1 SCCRNNNLHYRITKH
16 RHPFKMSVAALPQ
29 ASGKINKFA
38 MTERHLGF
46 LQEMV
51 RKHPESYK
59 EEFLEQYEHFMQT
72 IKLLHL
78 QPVQHR
84 MDVQPLLDSV
94 TFLSGVVVFYA
105 AEAKAFGDQ
114 MLTVLREQSTGLDPH
129 VRMAFCKAL
138 IPLRNKNYI
147 EPLTLL
153 ELFFEL
159 VKLEDKHLRKFILS
173 SISSHLKVICV
184 QKKNLKLAGKIQNFC
199 YAKLKDSRSIVVRCA
214 QLILIDAFRKKYFR
228 DTKTANA
235 ISEGCFH
242 KIPKIQVAAMKF
254 FIGSKADE
262 DGEEE
267 LSDDEEG
274 GGEEEGKTLK
284 EVMNAFRYAKKT
296 KKREKDLEK
305 AKKAISKK
313 KKAKKESRSKECN
326 LLAVQS
332 MYDPQEFGDRLFKM
346 LESTKVEKFE
356 VRLFRLALLARIIG
370 IHRLQTLQ
378 FYSWSTFP
386 RRYVQR
392 YLQPKQRDVTR
403 ILLYAAQACHELVPP
418 DTVENLVRCIAYNFV
433 TDRNSPEAITVGIN
447 AIREILNNCPFAAT
461 EELLRDLAEYKTYK
475 NKNVSMAARALITL
489 FRQVNPKLL
498 HKRDRGRLTAEQ
510 TEGEDR
516 EYLDFGVPAV
526 REFVPGAECLPE
538 EREENGEMEIDEE
551 EVEKSDDEDGWV
563 NVHHGADVSE
573 DEEGEGEEDEDED
586 DEDEEG
592 EWETDDEEGAEEEE
606 DDDDEEEDGE
616 DEEESGEE
624 EEEEEDEEGEKKVE
638 SKAPTQSKK
647 LKRRV
652 TKAEMKAEIAHVPK
666 EKAVKVSEGRIL
678 TQEEFKKINQFQIKK
693 ALVSQKKIAREIVGT
708 RKRTNDDDKLDEEYE
723 EKRQRRV
730 EGDGL
735 PRLRDIEHF
744 HKKMRRATKEERM
757 ESIMEGREGRED
769 YGKRKKNGPH
779 VGKTNRENAKKKVFS
794 MVKNKIRGK
803 NRQRSFRD
811 QQTSLK
817 NYLLRQAGH
826 KPGN

>member
-1 SCCRNNNLHYRITKH
+1 
-16 RHPFKMSVAALPQ
+16 MSVVPMPQ

-51 RKHPESYK
+51 RKNPESYK

-84 MDVQPLLDSV
+84 MDVQPLLDSI
-94 TFLSGVVVFYA
+94 TFLSGVVIFFKE
-105 AEAKAFGDQ
+105 EAKAFGDQ
-114 MLTVLREQSTGLDPH
+114 MLTVLREQATGLDPH

-138 IPLRNKNYI
+138 IPLRNKNFI

-173 SISSHLKVICV
+173 SISSHLKMICV

-199 YAKLKDSRSIVVRCA
+199 FAKLKDSRSIVVRCS

-242 KIPKIQVAAMKF
+242 KIPKIQVAAIKF
-254 FIGSKADE
+254 FIGSKSDE

-267 LSDDEEG
+267 LSDDEDEN
-274 GGEEEGKTLK
+274 GGEEDKKTLK

-296 KKREKDLEK
+296 KKRERDLEK
-305 AKKAISKK
+305 AKKTMNKK
-313 KKAKKESRSKECN
+313 KKAKKESRGKECN

-332 MYDPQEFGDRLFKM
+332 LYDAQEFGDRLFKM

-356 VRLFRLALLARIIG
+356 VRLFRIALLARIIG

-378 FYSWSTFP
+378 FYS
-386 RRYVQR
+386 YVQR
-392 YLQPKQRDVTR
+392 FLQPKQRDVTR

-418 DTVENLVRCIAYNFV
+418 DTIESLVKCIAYNFV

-447 AIREILNNCPFAAT
+447 AIREIFNNCPFAAT
-461 EELLRDLAEYKTYK
+461 EDLLRDLSEYKSYK
-475 NKNVSMAARALITL
+475 NKNVSMAARAIITL

-498 HKRDRGRLTAEQ
+498 HKRDRGRITAEQ
-510 TEGEDR
+510 AEGEDR

-538 EREENGEMEIDEE
+538 DREENGEMEIDEE
-551 EVEKSDDEDGWV
+551 EEEKDSDDDGWV
-563 NVHHGADVSE
+563 DVHHAADVSDE
-573 DEEGEGEEDEDED
+573 GGEEGVEDEDED

-592 EWETDDEEGAEEEE
+592 EWETDDEEGEEEEEE
-606 DDDDEEEDGE
+606 DDDDDEEEEGE
-616 DEEESGEE
+616 DEEESEGDEE
-624 EEEEEDEEGEKKVE
+624 EEEQGEQTENKKV
-638 SKAPTQSKK
+638 AVQSKK
-647 LKRRV
+647 LKKRQ
-652 TKAEMKAEIAHVPK
+652 TKSEMKAAIATVPK

-708 RKRTNDDDKLDEEYE
+708 RKRTLDDDRLDEEYE
-723 EKRQRRV
+723 EKRQRRI

-735 PRLRDIEHF
+735 PRLKDIEHF
-744 HKKMRRATKEERM
+744 HKKFRRATKAERM
-757 ESIMEGREGRED
+757 ESIMEGREGREE
-769 YGKRKKNGPH
+769 YGKGRKKNAPH
-779 VGKTNRENAKKKVFS
+779 AGKTNRENAKKKVFN
-794 MVKNKIRGK
+794 MVKNKTTII
-803 NRQRSFRD
+803 
-811 QQTSLK
+811 
-817 NYLLRQAGH
+817 
-826 KPGN
+826 P

>member
-1 SCCRNNNLHYRITKH
+1 NTIAFRVTTN
-16 RHPFKMSVAALPQ
+16 RHLFKMSVVPIPQ

-51 RKHPESYK
+51 RKNPESYK
-59 EEFLEQYEHFMQT
+59 EEFLDQYEHFMQT

-84 MDVQPLLDSV
+84 MDVQPLLDSI
-94 TFLSGVVVFYA
+94 TFLSGVVVFFKE
-105 AEAKAFGDQ
+105 EAKAFGDQ

-138 IPLRNKNYI
+138 IPLRNKNFI

-199 YAKLKDSRSIVVRCA
+199 FAKLKDSRSIVVRCS

-242 KIPKIQVAAMKF
+242 KIPKIQVAAIKF
-254 FIGSKADE
+254 FIGSKSDE

-267 LSDDEEG
+267 LSDDDEN

-296 KKREKDLEK
+296 KKRERDLEK
-305 AKKAISKK
+305 AKKTINKK
-313 KKAKKESRSKECN
+313 KKAKKESRGKECN

-332 MYDPQEFGDRLFKM
+332 LYDPQEFGDRLFKM

-378 FYSWSTFP
+378 FYSIPLVPS
-386 RRYVQR
+386 RYVQR

-418 DTVENLVRCIAYNFV
+418 DTIENLVKCIAYNFV

-447 AIREILNNCPFAAT
+447 AIREIFNNCPFAAN
-461 EELLRDLAEYKTYK
+461 EDLLRDLSQYKTYK
-475 NKNVSMAARALITL
+475 NKNVSMAARAIITL

-498 HKRDRGRLTAEQ
+498 HKKDRGRLTAEQ

-538 EREENGEMEIDEE
+538 EREENGEMEVDDDEEEEKSDDDGWVDVHHAEDVSDEEGEE
-551 EVEKSDDEDGWV
+551 EVEV
-563 NVHHGADVSE
+563 E
-573 DEEGEGEEDEDED
+573 DEEDE

-592 EWETDDEEGAEEEE
+592 EWETDDDAAGDEEEE
-606 DDDDEEEDGE
+606 GDDDDEDEEEEEGE
-616 DEEESGEE
+616 DEEES
-624 EEEEEDEEGEKKVE
+624 EDEEEGEVGEKNDK
-638 SKAPTQSKK
+638 KATQSKK
-647 LKRRV
+647 QKKRLS
-652 TKAEMKAEIAHVPK
+652 KSEMKAQIATVPK

-708 RKRTNDDDKLDEEYE
+708 RKRTLDDDRLDEEYE

-757 ESIMEGREGRED
+757 ESIMEGREGREE

-779 VGKTNRENAKKKVFS
+779 VGKTNRENAKKKVFN

-811 QQTSLK
+811 QQCSLK
-817 NYLLRQAGH
+817 NYLMKQAGR

>member
-1 SCCRNNNLHYRITKH
+1 LRVTTS
-16 RHPFKMSVAALPQ
+16 RHLFKMSVVPIPQ

-51 RKHPESYK
+51 RKNPESYK

-84 MDVQPLLDSV
+84 MDVQPLLDSI
-94 TFLSGVVVFYA
+94 TFLSGVVVFFKE
-105 AEAKAFGDQ
+105 EAKAFGDQ
-114 MLTVLREQSTGLDPH
+114 MLTVLREQATGLDPH

-138 IPLRNKNYI
+138 IPLRNKNFI

-159 VKLEDKHLRKFILS
+159 IKLEDKHLRKFILS

-199 YAKLKDSRSIVVRCA
+199 FAKLKDSRSIVVRCA

-242 KIPKIQVAAMKF
+242 KVPKIQVAAIKF
-254 FIGSKADE
+254 FIGSKSDE

-267 LSDDEEG
+267 LSDDDEN
-274 GGEEEGKTLK
+274 GGEEDGKTLK

-296 KKREKDLEK
+296 KKRERDLEK
-305 AKKAISKK
+305 AKKTLSKK
-313 KKAKKESRSKECN
+313 KKAKKESRGKECN

-332 MYDPQEFGDRLFKM
+332 LYDAQEFGDRLFKM

-378 FYSWSTFP
+378 FYSLAVFP
-386 RRYVQR
+386 CSYVQR

-418 DTVENLVRCIAYNFV
+418 DTIENLVRCIAYNFV

-447 AIREILNNCPFAAT
+447 AIREIFNNCPFAAT
-461 EELLRDLAEYKTYK
+461 EELLRDLSQYKTYK
-475 NKNVSMAARALITL
+475 NKNVSMAARAIITL

-510 TEGEDR
+510 MEGEDR

-538 EREENGEMEIDEE
+538 EREENGEMEVDEE
-551 EVEKSDDEDGWV
+551 EEEKSDEEGWV
-563 NVHHGADVSE
+563 DVHHAEDVSDKEGEEGE
-573 DEEGEGEEDEDED
+573 DEEEE

-592 EWETDDEEGAEEEE
+592 EWETDDEEDVEGEE
-606 DDDDEEEDGE
+606 DDDDEEGEEEDD
-616 DEEESGEE
+616 DEEEEE
-624 EEEEEDEEGEKKVE
+624 EEEEEDEEDNEEEEMKG
-638 SKAPTQSKK
+638 PIQSMK
-647 LKRRV
+647 LKKRLR
-652 TKAEMKAEIAHVPK
+652 KSEMKAKIATVPK

-708 RKRTNDDDKLDEEYE
+708 RKRTLDDDRLDEEYE
-723 EKRQRRV
+723 EKRQRRI

-735 PRLRDIEHF
+735 PRLKDIEHF

-779 VGKTNRENAKKKVFS
+779 VGKTNRENAKKKVFN

-817 NYLLRQAGH
+817 NYLLKQAGR
-826 KPGN
+826 KPGNAKL